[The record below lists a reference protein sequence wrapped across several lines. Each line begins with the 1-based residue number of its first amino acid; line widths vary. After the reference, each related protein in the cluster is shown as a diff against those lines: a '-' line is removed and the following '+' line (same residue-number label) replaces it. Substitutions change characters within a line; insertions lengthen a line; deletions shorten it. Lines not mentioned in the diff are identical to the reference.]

1 MFAFYEKNKVELV
14 DSILPTSSNIDLI
27 TYLIKQN
34 NWGFTEEKPY
44 DALEG
49 ANHLFNCFTK
59 NKSFGLSCPTL
70 LNDKQVIE
78 TPLNI

>member
-1 MFAFYEKNKVELV
+1 MLVGKVELV

-34 NWGFTEEKPY
+34 NWGFTEEKHY

-49 ANHLFNCFTK
+49 ANHLFNCFT
-59 NKSFGLSCPTL
+59 
-70 LNDKQVIE
+70 
-78 TPLNI
+78 